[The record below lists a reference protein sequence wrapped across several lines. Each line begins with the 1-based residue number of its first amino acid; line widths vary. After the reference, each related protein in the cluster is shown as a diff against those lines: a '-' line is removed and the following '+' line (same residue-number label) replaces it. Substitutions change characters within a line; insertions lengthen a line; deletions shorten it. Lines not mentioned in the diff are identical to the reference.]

1 MSETLK
7 TIGGAMA
14 LVGFGGTAL
23 VSRLGVDGRISGL
36 LSLVGGVGMFLLAKR
51 QHRIQRRADTP

>member
-23 VSRLGVDGRISGL
+23 VSRTSVDPRVSGL
-36 LSLVGGVGMFLLAKR
+36 LSVIGGIGMFLVALGILKA
-51 QHRIQRRADTP
+51 RRRR